1 MSRVRVPSIPPY
13 INSIMA
19 NINNISISEAE
30 FTGMQER
37 ATAFILERAFKD
49 NKRFNNV
56 EDIIKDKVTKDGLE
70 KIFRLGNKQ
79 IFKFDLPVQSKTP
92 EDTWLT
98 TFYLQQKR
106 LLKEFSGADFTVF
119 NRDGGFMKFI
129 SDLIKA
135 KFGISRKDSWNPADI
150 FLIKKVDVFRKKI
163 LKELEG
169 PRGTQT
175 IKELNAMMRSMFEKR
190 EVVGISLKKISG
202 KQAQYEEINVNESFF
217 KKIEYGSGEYDFK
230 LSKII
235 LKLNLKGDDFAT
247 QDTNIF
253 LKDSTKDIAK
263 FQLKGNTT
271 SRLANLKFEGTE
283 LGAAAARLGK
293 APLNLVEKL
302 SNFVDPKL
310 YNSTTKANGNYPTN
324 SVEFEARQKEFS
336 NMFNR
341 VVKLPVVK
349 DIGIKTDKEFV
360 FNMLKVFATNRS
372 HIANIKLMQLYYVD
386 RLMMLKPDIRNE
398 YLTDLLFIA
407 QKKGAKVF
415 DFGPF
420 GKLY

>member
-1 MSRVRVPSIPPY
+1 
-13 INSIMA
+13 MA

-70 KIFRLGNKQ
+70 KIFKLGNKQ

-106 LLKEFSGADFTVF
+106 LLKEFSGAEFTVF

-169 PRGTQT
+169 PSGTQT

-217 KKIEYGSGEYDFK
+217 KRIEYGSGEYDFT

-235 LKLNLKGDDFAT
+235 LKLNLKGDAFAT

-253 LKDSTKDIAK
+253 LKDSARDIAK

-283 LGAAAARLGK
+283 IGAAAARLGK

-302 SNFVDPKL
+302 SSMVDPQL

-324 SVEFEARQKEFS
+324 SDEFEKRQKEFS
-336 NMFNR
+336 DMFER
-341 VVKLPVVK
+341 VVKSPLVK
-349 DIGIKTDKEFV
+349 DIGIRTSKEFI
-360 FNMLKVFATNRS
+360 FNMLKVFATNQS

-386 RLMMLKPDIRNE
+386 RLMMLKPEVRNE

>member
-1 MSRVRVPSIPPY
+1 
-13 INSIMA
+13 MA

-49 NKRFNNV
+49 NKRFNSV
-56 EDIIKDKVTKDGLE
+56 EDIIKDKSTKDGLE
-70 KIFRLGNKQ
+70 KIFRIGNKQ
-79 IFKFDLPVQSKTP
+79 LFKFDLPVESKTP

-106 LLKEFSGADFTVF
+106 LLKEFSGAEFTVF

-135 KFGISRKDSWNPADI
+135 KFNISRKDSWNPADI

-336 NMFNR
+336 DMFNR
-341 VVKLPVVK
+341 VVKLPEVK

-360 FNMLKVFATNRS
+360 FNMLKVFTTNRS

>member
-1 MSRVRVPSIPPY
+1 
-13 INSIMA
+13 MA

-106 LLKEFSGADFTVF
+106 LLKEFSGAEFTVF

-150 FLIKKVDVFRKKI
+150 FLIKQVDVFRKKI

-169 PRGTQT
+169 PSGTQT

-190 EVVGISLKKISG
+190 EVVGVSLKKISG

-324 SVEFEARQKEFS
+324 SAEFEKRQKEFS
-336 NMFNR
+336 DMFNR
-341 VVKLPVVK
+341 VVKLPEVK

-360 FNMLKVFATNRS
+360 FNMLKVFSTNRS

-386 RLMMLKPDIRNE
+386 RLMMLKPEVRNE

>member
-1 MSRVRVPSIPPY
+1 
-13 INSIMA
+13 MA

-70 KIFRLGNKQ
+70 KIFKLGNKQ

-106 LLKEFSGADFTVF
+106 LLKEFSGAEFTVF

-169 PRGTQT
+169 PSGTQT

-217 KKIEYGSGEYDFK
+217 KRIEYGSGEYDFT

-235 LKLNLKGDDFAT
+235 LKLNLKGDAFAT

-302 SNFVDPKL
+302 SSFVDPKL

-324 SVEFEARQKEFS
+324 SDEFEKRQKEFS
-336 NMFNR
+336 DMFER
-341 VVKLPVVK
+341 VVKSPLVK
-349 DIGIKTDKEFV
+349 DIGIRTSKEFI
-360 FNMLKVFATNRS
+360 FNMLKVFTTNQS

-386 RLMMLKPDIRNE
+386 RLMMLKPEVRNE

-407 QKKGAKVF
+407 QKKGDKVF

>member
-1 MSRVRVPSIPPY
+1 
-13 INSIMA
+13 MA

-150 FLIKKVDVFRKKI
+150 FLIKQVDVFRKKI

-169 PRGTQT
+169 PSGTQT

-302 SNFVDPKL
+302 SSFVDPKL

-324 SVEFEARQKEFS
+324 SIEFEKRQKEFS
-336 NMFNR
+336 DMFNR
-341 VVKLPVVK
+341 VVKLPEVK
-349 DIGIKTDKEFV
+349 DIGIRTDKEFI
-360 FNMLKVFATNRS
+360 FNMLKVFSTNRS

-386 RLMMLKPDIRNE
+386 RLMMLKPNVRNE

>member
-1 MSRVRVPSIPPY
+1 
-13 INSIMA
+13 MA

-70 KIFRLGNKQ
+70 KIFKLGNKQ

-106 LLKEFSGADFTVF
+106 LLKEFSGAEFTVF

-135 KFGISRKDSWNPADI
+135 KFGISRKDSWDPADI
-150 FLIKKVDVFRKKI
+150 WLIKQVNVFRERIK
-163 LKELEG
+163 KELEG
-169 PRGTQT
+169 PSGTQT
-175 IKELNAMMRSMFEKR
+175 IKELNAIMRAMFKKR

-202 KQAQYEEINVNESFF
+202 KQAQYEEVNVDESFF
-217 KKIEYGSGEYDFK
+217 KKLEYGSGEYDFQ

-235 LKLNLKGDDFAT
+235 LKLNLKGDAFAT

-253 LKDSTKDIAK
+253 LKDTSKDIAK
-263 FQLKGNTT
+263 FQLKGNTP

-283 LGAAAARLGK
+283 IGAAAARLGK

-302 SNFVDPKL
+302 SSMVDPKL
-310 YNSTTKANGNYPTN
+310 YNATTKANGNYPTN
-324 SVEFEARQKEFS
+324 SNEFQKRQKEFTD
-336 NMFNR
+336 MFNR
-341 VVKLPVVK
+341 VVKYPEVK
-349 DIGIKTDKEFV
+349 DIGIKKNEDFV
-360 FNMLKVFATNRS
+360 FNMLKVFDSKAPQ
-372 HIANIKLMQLYYVD
+372 IANQKLMQLYYVD
-386 RLMMLKPDIRNE
+386 RLMMLKPEVRNE
-398 YLTDLLFIA
+398 YLTDLLFLS
-407 QKKGAKVF
+407 QKKGDKVF